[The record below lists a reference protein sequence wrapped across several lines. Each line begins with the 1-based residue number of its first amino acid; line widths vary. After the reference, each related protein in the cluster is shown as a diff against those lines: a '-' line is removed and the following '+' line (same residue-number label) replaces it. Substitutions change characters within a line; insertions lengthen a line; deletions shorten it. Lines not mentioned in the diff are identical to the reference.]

1 MQALLLSRQT
11 DESAVLRLILQRAG
25 FNVHA
30 VPNLDYAVEIW
41 TDRPSE
47 LVVVTLLE
55 DLSKALVQV
64 RKIRANVAVPVVAIT
79 DPKSEDFYVQ
89 VLEAGADL
97 VVVRPYGVRF
107 LLAQIRAFTRRVAG
121 VPFFSIP
128 KLEQIGI
135 AIDPSTRTVQVEEGS
150 PVRLTN
156 LEFRLLYTLMTHAGQ
171 IIPTENIVEHVW
183 GYSGEG
189 SKDLVRGLVQRLR
202 AKIEPDSHDPTYIL
216 TEPGI
221 GYYFQQPEDA
231 R

>member
-1 MQALLLSRQT
+1 MQALLLSQQA
-11 DESAVLRLILQRAG
+11 DESAVLRLVLQRAG
-25 FNVHA
+25 FSVHA

-41 TDRPSE
+41 TDRPSD
-47 LVVVTLLE
+47 LVLVTLLE
-55 DLSKALVQV
+55 DQGKALVQV
-64 RKIRANVAVPVVAIT
+64 RKIRANVAVPVIAIT
-79 DPKSEDFYVQ
+79 DAKSEDFSVQ
-89 VLEAGADL
+89 ILEAGADL
-97 VVVRPYGVRF
+97 VILRPYGVRF
-107 LLAQIRAFTRRVAG
+107 LLAQIRALTRRAAG

-128 KLEQIGI
+128 KLLQMGI

-156 LEFRLLYTLMTHAGQ
+156 LEFRLLYTLMTHSGQ

-202 AKIEPDSHDPTYIL
+202 VKIEPNPHEPTYIL

-221 GYYFQQPEDA
+221 GYFFQQPEDEN
-231 R
+231 